1 MGEEGTGAPEHL
13 LEGRFFAV
21 GEDPYCVW
29 DWDLRNRNVQH
40 LKSLD
45 PRYFDYVARANFA
58 HLDAE
63 DTEERRRAATA
74 IRAAY
79 HHGLESFF
87 ALLFAT
93 LQAPDCLVG
102 WMQIYMP
109 VKLRELVKALD
120 PMLAERGDDRD
131 RARHRHAQLSQ
142 HLKVRPRATWEGV
155 SATVNL
161 VPGDDEERAKRVRE
175 NFANLWRGF
184 GKDFVNQN
192 FTDEYNS
199 IKHGLRAGSGGF
211 DMAIGLQ
218 ASEGEPAPPEA
229 MHSLGGSEHGSSF
242 FMARTFV
249 EWPAQKEKKP
259 RFSGRDRNLSFRV
272 RRHHLNWDPRGLCTA
287 LALIS
292 VSIHNVRTFALAL
305 NGIESGQQFLTPAK
319 EAFSMP
325 LGQLG
330 GVAVSNMDALVFKGD
345 IELFDED
352 RIRQGVEEESE
363 VWTRRARRLVRRS
376 GASENS

>member
-1 MGEEGTGAPEHL
+1 MTGEAKIDEEGTGMSEHL

-29 DWDLRNRNVQH
+29 DWDLRDRNVQY
-40 LKSLD
+40 LQSLD

-58 HLDAE
+58 YLDAE

-93 LQAPDCLVG
+93 LQAPDCHVG

-109 VKLRELVKALD
+109 ANLRNVVKALD

-131 RARHRHAQLSQ
+131 RARHRHAQLLQ
-142 HLKVRPRATWEGV
+142 HLKIRPRATWEGV

-161 VPGDDEERAKRVRE
+161 VPGDDEERAKRVRV

-184 GKDFVNQN
+184 AKDFVNQN

-218 ASEGEPAPPEA
+218 ASEDEPAPPEA
-229 MHSLGGSEHGSSF
+229 MHWLGGSEHGSSF
-242 FMARTFV
+242 YMARAFV
-249 EWPAQKEKKP
+249 ERPTQSERKP
-259 RFSGRDRNLSFRV
+259 RFSGRNRDLSFRV

-287 LALIS
+287 LSLIS
-292 VSIHNVRTFALAL
+292 VSIHNVRTFALAI
-305 NGIESGQQFLTPAK
+305 NGIGSGLQFLTPAD
-319 EAFSMP
+319 EGFSML
-325 LGQLG
+325 LGQPG
-330 GVAVSNMDALVFKGD
+330 GLQASNMDALVFKAD
-345 IELFDED
+345 IELLNED
-352 RIRQGVEEESE
+352 QIRLEIQKESE
-363 VWTRRARRLVRRS
+363 VWTRRAGKLLR
-376 GASENS
+376 